1 MPSVPSVTELQNLAL
16 RRAMRWLQQADG
28 PNADK
33 AKDFSLAAKNAAA
46 IATNCETIL
55 KIQNGGGR

>member
-1 MPSVPSVTELQNLAL
+1 MPSAPSVTELQNAAL
-16 RRAMRWLQQADG
+16 RRTMDWLQQADG
-28 PNADK
+28 IDADK

-55 KIQNGGGR
+55 KIRNGGGR